1 MFEFDKSYYYFYT
14 KIWADGS
21 NNYLTNCYPI
31 ANMRKITTLIV
42 AAAAFLAA
50 SCGGGSDDDFY
61 DNPEPAQARYIDTA
75 INKAREVISQL
86 SIKEKLAQLQ
96 SGSIY
101 VIKDASDS
109 LGNLNFDTLRKYYPY
124 GMGLM
129 NIDFGGCPPEKYA
142 RTVNSLK
149 EYNNTLAHPIP
160 IIFIGE
166 GLHGLM
172 GVDATVF
179 PQSIALGC
187 SWDTAQLSKVYAITA
202 DESYARGINMLFSPI
217 LDLAREPRFGRIE
230 EMYSEDPYLC
240 GIYGATAVKEFQ
252 RGGQSSR
259 RLRIASTLK
268 HYMGHGQGEGGRNVA
283 CFPGSANDLMNN
295 HSVPF
300 EMCVKAGVACVMPAY
315 NDVCDLPVTVN
326 PWLLKD
332 VLRKQFGFRGLIVS
346 DQNAVERMH
355 DVNHIAYSMRNAAEL
370 ALKSGIDIDIIGRD
384 GTYQMLEE
392 SVRRGEISE
401 SLIDRALCRL
411 LVLKWRLGLF
421 DEDRPVDIPAL
432 MKTNQCQAHLDVA
445 RETARKTMVLLK
457 NDGVLPLAA
466 GRVKRVA
473 VIGPNAK
480 TLDYGGYTAEPVT
493 AGVSVYDGIKAF
505 GDQNNIIVTYAEG
518 CRLSDSPIAF
528 WQNDNQNLIS
538 EDRARKM
545 ITEAV
550 NVARNS
556 DVVILCIGE
565 NVSYSREAWGEN
577 HRGDRDNLEL
587 LGLQNELVEKIKAAG
602 KPVVTLV
609 FGGRPLNIQPA
620 ADNSDALV
628 QCFYLGQQCGNAV
641 ADVLFGDYN
650 FEGKLSVTIPR
661 SAGALPCYY
670 NMKPNR
676 YRSYLYED
684 RGDTIF
690 PYALDTASNTYRYVE
705 GTWEPHTTHATYP
718 FGFGLSYSKFE
729 ISQPKVANDTISR
742 SKTAKVTTT
751 VKNISDV
758 DGAEVVQLYIRDEY
772 ASVVRPIKELK
783 AFQKVY
789 LKAGESKEVT
799 FEITQDLLMFYDQKL
814 EKVFEPGNFLVYVG
828 NSSRDRDLKMTHFYM
843 K

>member
-1 MFEFDKSYYYFYT
+1 MKKLS
-14 KIWADGS
+14 
-21 NNYLTNCYPI
+21 
-31 ANMRKITTLIV
+31 TLFAATAV
-42 AAAAFLAA
+42 ASLMMA
-50 SCGGGSDDDFY
+50 SCGGGNNNDDITDY
-61 DNPEPAQARYIDTA
+61 PDARQAHYIDTA
-75 INKAREVISQL
+75 LSKAREIISQL
-86 SIKEKLAQLQ
+86 SLKEKLAQLQ

-149 EYNNTLAHPIP
+149 EYNKTLAHPIP

-179 PQSIALGC
+179 PQAIALGC
-187 SWDTAQLSKVYAITA
+187 SWDTTLLSKVYAVTA
-202 DESYARGINMLFSPI
+202 NESHARGINMLFSPI

-240 GIYGATAVKEFQ
+240 GIYGRTAVREFQ
-252 RGGQSSR
+252 RGDKSSR
-259 RLRIASTLK
+259 RLRMAATLK
-268 HYMGHGQGEGGRNVA
+268 HFMGHGQMEGGRNVA

-295 HSVPF
+295 HSLPF

-315 NDVCDLPVTVN
+315 NDVCDLPVTAN
-326 PWLLKD
+326 PWLLRD

-346 DQNAVERMH
+346 DQNAIDRMY
-355 DVNHIAYSMRNAAEL
+355 DVNHLAPSYREAAEL
-370 ALKSGIDIDIIGRD
+370 SLEAGIEIDIIGRD
-384 GTYQMLEE
+384 GTFQMLEE
-392 SVRRGEISE
+392 SVQKGRISE
-401 SLIDRALCRL
+401 SQIDRALRHL
-411 LVLKWRLGLF
+411 LILKWRLGLF
-421 DEDRPVDIPAL
+421 DDNGDNPVDIPAL
-432 MKTNQCQAHLDVA
+432 MRINQCQEHLDLA
-445 RETARKTMVLLK
+445 REAARKTMVLLK
-457 NDGVLPLAA
+457 NDGVLPLDA
-466 GRVKRVA
+466 GKVKRVA
-473 VIGPNAK
+473 VIGPNSK

-493 AGVSVYDGIKAF
+493 PGVSVYDGVKAYC
-505 GDQNNIIVTYAEG
+505 DNNKIAVTYAEG

-528 WQNDNQNLIS
+528 WQNDNQTLIP

-545 ITEAV
+545 IAEAV
-550 NVARNS
+550 NVAKNS
-556 DVVILCIGE
+556 DVVILCVGE

-587 LGLQNELVEKIKAAG
+587 LGLQNELIEKVKATG
-602 KPVVTLV
+602 KPVVTLI
-609 FGGRPLNIQPA
+609 FGGRPLNIHPA
-620 ADNSDALV
+620 ANNSNALV

-676 YRSYLYED
+676 FRSYVYED

-690 PYALDTASNTYRYVE
+690 PYTFDTLSNTYKYVE
-705 GTWEPHTTHATYP
+705 GGWEPPTNHATYP

-729 ISQPKVANDTISR
+729 ISQPKVEDYTVSQY
-742 SKTAKVTTT
+742 KPAKITVT
-751 VKNISDV
+751 VKNVSDV
-758 DGAEVVQLYIRDEY
+758 DGSETVQLYVRDEF
-772 ASVVRPIKELK
+772 ATVVRPIKELK
-783 AFQKVY
+783 AFRKVY
-789 LKAGESKEVT
+789 LKAGESKEIT
-799 FEITQDLLMFYDQKL
+799 FEISKDLLMFYDQKL

-828 NSSRDRDLKMTHFYM
+828 SSSRDRDLKMTHFVM

>member
-1 MFEFDKSYYYFYT
+1 MKKLS
-14 KIWADGS
+14 
-21 NNYLTNCYPI
+21 
-31 ANMRKITTLIV
+31 TLFAATAV
-42 AAAAFLAA
+42 ASLMMA
-50 SCGGGSDDDFY
+50 SCGGGNNNDDITDY
-61 DNPEPAQARYIDTA
+61 PDARQAHYIDTA
-75 INKAREVISQL
+75 LSKAREIISQL
-86 SIKEKLAQLQ
+86 SLKEKLAQLQ

-149 EYNNTLAHPIP
+149 EYNKTLAHPIP

-179 PQSIALGC
+179 PQAIALGC
-187 SWDTAQLSKVYAITA
+187 SWDTTLLSKVYAVTA
-202 DESYARGINMLFSPI
+202 NESHARGINMLFSPI

-240 GIYGATAVKEFQ
+240 GIYGSTAVREFQ
-252 RGGQSSR
+252 RGDKSSR
-259 RLRIASTLK
+259 RLRMAATLK
-268 HYMGHGQGEGGRNVA
+268 HFMGHGQMEGGRNVA

-295 HSVPF
+295 HSLPF
-300 EMCVKAGVACVMPAY
+300 EMCVNAGVACVMPAY

-326 PWLLKD
+326 PWLLRD

-346 DQNAVERMH
+346 DQNAIDRMY
-355 DVNHIAYSMRNAAEL
+355 DVNHLAPSYREAAEL
-370 ALKSGIDIDIIGRD
+370 SLEAGIEIDIIGRD
-384 GTYQMLEE
+384 GTFQMLEE
-392 SVRRGEISE
+392 SVQKGRISE
-401 SLIDRALCRL
+401 SQIDRALRHL
-411 LVLKWRLGLF
+411 LILKWRLGLF
-421 DEDRPVDIPAL
+421 DENGDNPVDIPAL
-432 MKTNQCQAHLDVA
+432 MKINQCQAHLDLA
-445 RETARKTMVLLK
+445 REAARKTMVLLK
-457 NDGVLPLAA
+457 NDGVLPLDASK
-466 GRVKRVA
+466 VKRVA

-493 AGVSVYDGIKAF
+493 PGVSVYDGVKAYC
-505 GDQNNIIVTYAEG
+505 DNNKIAVTYAEG

-528 WQNDNQNLIS
+528 WQNDNQTLIP

-545 ITEAV
+545 IAEAV
-550 NVARNS
+550 NVARGA
-556 DVVILCIGE
+556 DAVILCVGE

-587 LGLQNELVEKIKAAG
+587 LGLQNELIEKVKATG

-609 FGGRPLNIQPA
+609 FGGRPLNIHPA
-620 ADNSDALV
+620 ANNSNALV

-650 FEGKLSVTIPR
+650 FEGKLSVTMPR

-676 YRSYLYED
+676 FRSYVYED

-690 PYALDTASNTYRYVE
+690 PYTLDTASNTYKYVE
-705 GTWEPHTTHATYP
+705 GGWEPPTNHATYP

-729 ISQPKVANDTISR
+729 ISQPKVEDYTVSQY
-742 SKTAKVTTT
+742 KPAKITVT

-758 DGAEVVQLYIRDEY
+758 DGSETVQLYVRDEF
-772 ASVVRPIKELK
+772 ATVVRPIKELK

-789 LKAGESKEVT
+789 LKAGESKEIT
-799 FEITQDLLMFYDQKL
+799 FEITKDLLMFYDQKL

-828 NSSRDRDLKMTHFYM
+828 TSSRDRDLKMTHFVM

>member
-1 MFEFDKSYYYFYT
+1 MK
-14 KIWADGS
+14 
-21 NNYLTNCYPI
+21 
-31 ANMRKITTLIV
+31 KITKLIAV
-42 AAAAFLAA
+42 ASAISLMAA
-50 SCGGGSDDDFY
+50 SCGHQHEELDDFSG
-61 DNPEPAQARYIDTA
+61 AQHAHYIDTA
-75 INKAREVISQL
+75 LAKAQEIISQL
-86 SIKEKLAQLQ
+86 SLKEKLAQLQ

-149 EYNNTLAHPIP
+149 EYNKTLEHPIP

-179 PQSIALGC
+179 PQAISLGC
-187 SWDTAQLSKVYAITA
+187 SWDTTLLKKVYSTTA
-202 DESYARGINMLFSPI
+202 NEAKARGINMFFSPI

-240 GIYGATAVKEFQ
+240 GIYGRTAVKAFQ
-252 RGGQSSR
+252 RGGKDAR
-259 RLRIASTLK
+259 RLFMAATLK
-268 HYMGHGQGEGGRNVA
+268 HFMGHGQVEGGRNVA
-283 CFPGSANDLMNN
+283 CFPGSANDLMNF
-295 HSVPF
+295 HSLPF
-300 EMCVKAGVACVMPAY
+300 EMCVDAGVACVMPAY

-332 VLRKQFGFRGLIVS
+332 VLRKQFKFRGLIVS
-346 DQNAVERMH
+346 DQNAIDRMY
-355 DVNHIAYSMRNAAEL
+355 DVNHLRPSYREAANM
-370 ALKSGIDIDIIGRD
+370 ALESGIEIDIIGRD
-384 GTYQMLEE
+384 GTFQMLEE
-392 SVRRGEISE
+392 SVKRGEINE
-401 SLIDRALCRL
+401 SLIDRALRRL
-411 LVLKWRLGLF
+411 LILKWRLGLF
-421 DEDRPVDIPAL
+421 DENGDNPVDIPAL
-432 MKTNQCQAHLDVA
+432 MKINQCQAHLDLA

-457 NDGVLPLAA
+457 NDGVLPLDA
-466 GRVKRVA
+466 GKIKKVA

-493 AGVSVYDGIKAF
+493 PGVSVYDGIKAY
-505 GDQNNIIVTYAEG
+505 GDSKNIAVSYAEG

-528 WQNDNQNLIS
+528 WQNDNQALIP
-538 EDRARKM
+538 EDRAKKM
-545 ITEAV
+545 IAEAV
-550 NVARNS
+550 NVARS
-556 DVVILCIGE
+556 ADVVILCIGE
-565 NVSYSREAWGEN
+565 NVSYSREAWGEG

-587 LGLQNELVEKIKAAG
+587 LGLQNELAEKIKATG

-620 ADNSDALV
+620 IDNANALA

-650 FEGKLSVTIPR
+650 FEGKLSVTMPR

-676 YRSYLYED
+676 FRSYVYED

-690 PYALDTASNTYRYVE
+690 PYVLDTAANVYKYVE
-705 GTWEPHTTHATYP
+705 GAWEPPTNHATYP

-729 ISQPKVANDTISR
+729 ISQPQVEDDTLSR
-742 SKTAKVTTT
+742 SKTVRITTT
-751 VKNISDV
+751 VKNVSDV
-758 DGAEVVQLYIRDEY
+758 DGAEVVQLYIRDEF

-789 LKAGESKEVT
+789 LKAGESKQIT
-799 FEITQDLLMFYDQKL
+799 FEITQELLMFYNQKL

-828 NSSRDRDLKMTHFYM
+828 NSSRDRDLKMTHFCM